1 MTVDCYA
8 SIHDVGRVLNPIIVE
23 GQIRGGFAHGFGAAM
38 FEELSYDDN
47 GNFLSGSFAD
57 YLCPNASDLPHLE
70 FAYYRTDTP
79 TNPLGSKGMGDGSS
93 MLTPVVMANAVAD
106 ALGCEQIDL
115 PLTLN
120 KVWKL
125 VQRKNKMKPAAFD
138 YYCPD
143 TIEETVNLLSEYGD
157 DSLLLAGGLS
167 LGAML
172 NMRIARPSVL
182 IDINKVKHLDNIIK
196 TDGHL
201 KIGAL
206 VRQGHLTFVKNARFL
221 SHC

>member
-1 MTVDCYA
+1 
-8 SIHDVGRVLNPIIVE
+8 
-23 GQIRGGFAHGFGAAM
+23 
-38 FEELSYDDN
+38 
-47 GNFLSGSFAD
+47 
-57 YLCPNASDLPHLE
+57 
-70 FAYYRTDTP
+70 
-79 TNPLGSKGMGDGSS
+79 
-93 MLTPVVMANAVAD
+93 
-106 ALGCEQIDL
+106 
-115 PLTLN
+115 
-120 KVWKL
+120 
-125 VQRKNKMKPAAFD
+125 MKPAAFD

-182 IDINKVKHLDNIIK
+182 IDINKVNHLDNIIK

-206 VRQGHLTFVKNARFL
+206 VRQGHLTSSKKCSVFIPLLAEGMKHLGHYQTRSRGTIGGSVAHADPSAEIPLCAVTLGGEVELMSSRGKRTVAANDFFVGALETLRAEDELVTGVNFPIFEGKYGVAFDEISERKGDFAIVAAAACIAVKDCL
-221 SHC
+221 LYTSDAADEV